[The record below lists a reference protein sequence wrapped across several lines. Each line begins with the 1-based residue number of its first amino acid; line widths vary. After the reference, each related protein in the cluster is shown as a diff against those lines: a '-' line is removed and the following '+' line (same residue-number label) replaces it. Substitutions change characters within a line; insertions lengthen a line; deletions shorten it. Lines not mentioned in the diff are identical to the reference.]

1 MFSADEKELVSGTRP
16 DRIRPMNV
24 ADIRREYARE
34 GLTEQDLAAD
44 PVDQLR
50 LWLEQAQAV
59 APLEFT
65 AMTLATADGEGK
77 PSARVVLLK
86 GLDERGLV
94 FFTNYESRKAT
105 ELLANPRAALVFYW
119 SALDRQ
125 VRVEGTVEKTT
136 REESQAYFETRPR
149 GSRLGAWA
157 SPQSRP
163 MAGRQEIER
172 LLEDVATRF
181 AEGDVPLPDHWGG
194 FRVRHE
200 RVEFWQ
206 GRPDRL
212 HDRLRYTRLPD
223 GGWRVERLAP

>member
-1 MFSADEKELVSGTRP
+1 
-16 DRIRPMNV
+16 MNV
-24 ADIRREYARE
+24 ADIRREYARA
-34 GLTEQDLAAD
+34 GLTEEDLAAD

-59 APLEFT
+59 DPLEFT
-65 AMTLATADGEGK
+65 AMTLATADEEGK

-94 FFTNYESRKAT
+94 FYTNYESRKAK

-119 SALDRQ
+119 ASLDRQ
-125 VRVEGTVEKTT
+125 VRVEGTVGKAT

-163 MAGRQEIER
+163 VAGRQEIER
-172 LLEDVATRF
+172 LLEDVAARF
-181 AEGDVPLPDHWGG
+181 ADGDIPLPDTWGG

-200 RVEFWQ
+200 TVEFWQ
-206 GRPDRL
+206 GRPNRL